1 MSDIQSKITR
11 QANKQEDKIHN
22 EENNSRETKP
32 EMTQISIQEY

>member
-22 EENNSRETKP
+22 EENNSREIKP